1 MNKEAGLKERVNLM
15 KGEKYRKVYPKL
27 YTDDKVKVTATFYE
41 VETGKKKL
49 IKVKWCIYNIAP
61 FPYEDAQRR
70 FTMIS
75 LPPADRK
82 QINKISIKMIGCS
95 FHWKIII
102 QNQ

>member
-49 IKVKWCIYNIAP
+49 IN
-61 FPYEDAQRR
+61 
-70 FTMIS
+70 
-75 LPPADRK
+75 
-82 QINKISIKMIGCS
+82 
-95 FHWKIII
+95 
-102 QNQ
+102 